1 MRQITLRVPD
11 DLHELVT
18 SAAVAQ
24 NQSVN
29 TFAVSA
35 LLGQVRAKSFSEWRQ
50 HVENSHRATG
60 FTGISSAALNRMRTM
75 TGDEAE

>member
-18 SAAVAQ
+18 AAAEAQ
-24 NQSVN
+24 SQSIN
-29 TFAVSA
+29 TFAVAA
-35 LLGQVRAKSFSEWRQ
+35 LLGQVRAKSYGEWRQ

-60 FTGISSAALNRMRTM
+60 FKGLSATALETARTL
-75 TGDEAE
+75 TGDESA